1 MPIYIDN
8 VAYPPAP
15 EKNLLEHGLSL
26 GLDIPYFCWH
36 PAMGSVGACRQCAV
50 KQYRDENDTRGR
62 IVMACMTPATDGT
75 RVGLRETEV
84 TAFRSSVIEWLM
96 LNHPHDCPVCEE
108 GGECHL
114 QDMTVMTGHNYRRY
128 RGRKRTF
135 RNQYLGPFVQHEM
148 NRCIACYRCVRFYRD
163 YAGGPDLHAFAA
175 HNHVYFGR
183 YEDGVLESDFS
194 GNLVEVC
201 PTGVFTDKTFSEH
214 YVRKWD
220 LQAAPSVCVH
230 CSLGCNTQPGERY
243 GVLRRIVNRYNG
255 DVNGYFICDRGRYG
269 YGFVNGDRRIRSA
282 RLGAAAAA
290 EGAAPGADAAPEAA
304 GPKAAPGRQA
314 PATAEEALDRAAA
327 LLGEGTVI
335 GIGSPRASLEAN
347 FTLREL
353 VGAHNFYAGVSAAE
367 DELVAAAC
375 AILRHGSTRAPS
387 LADCAEADAVL
398 VLGEDPARTAPRL
411 ALALRQ
417 AARAKQ
423 TEMAAAL
430 KIPSWQDAAVR
441 IAGQDAR
448 YPIFIASPAG
458 TRIDDAA
465 AETLRAEPD
474 ALARLGFAVAHRLE
488 DAAPAVPDLDDA
500 AARFA
505 DRIAA
510 ALGAARR
517 PLVISGTGAGS
528 RAVIEAAA
536 NVARALTRRRG
547 HPAELSLV
555 LPEANSLGLALLG
568 GDRLEAAFE
577 RARTG
582 QVRAAVVLEND
593 LYRRAPARAVEEFRA
608 HVPHL
613 IVVDAIHHATA
624 GAAEVV
630 LPAAAFAESDGTL
643 VSQEG
648 RAQRFFQ
655 VFVPVGDIR
664 ESWRWL
670 AELQRRTG
678 RECAW
683 RDLDAVTNACARDR
697 AVLGPIRAAAPNARF
712 RIAGRRINRE
722 PARYSGRT
730 AMHAAVTLHE
740 PAPPPDP
747 DSALAFT
754 MEGYHGPRLPGAL
767 IPFFWAPGWNSNQSV
782 NKFQDETGRHLR
794 GGDPGVR
801 LLEPAQAAEAATAA
815 AVFFDEIPPAPRPPP
830 DGRLRLLALHET
842 FGSEELSRLSPP
854 IAERAPPPYVA
865 LHPADAEALALVG
878 GQPTE
883 VVVGE
888 ETLTL
893 PLKLEPTLAR
903 GIAALPA
910 GLAGFGL
917 RAGAD
922 ALVRGRPAA
931 ASAPPEAPAP

>member
-1 MPIYIDN
+1 MPIYIDD
-8 VAYPPAP
+8 APYPAAP

-36 PAMGSVGACRQCAV
+36 PAMGAVGACRQCAV
-50 KQYRDENDTRGR
+50 KQYKDENDTRGR
-62 IVMACMTPATDGT
+62 LVMACMTPAAEGT
-75 RVGLRETEV
+75 RIGLHETEA
-84 TAFRSSVIEWLM
+84 TAFRASVIEWLM

-114 QDMTVMTGHNYRRY
+114 QDMTVMTGHDYRRY

-163 YAGGPDLHAFAA
+163 YAGGEDLHAFAA
-175 HNHVYFGR
+175 HQHVYFGR
-183 YEDGVLESDFS
+183 YEDGVLESPFS

-214 YVRKWD
+214 YIRKWD

-243 GVLRRIVNRYNG
+243 GVLRRIVNRFNG
-255 DVNGYFICDRGRYG
+255 DVNGYFLCDRGRYG
-269 YGFVNGDRRIRSA
+269 YGFVNGDQRIRRA
-282 RLGAAAAA
+282 RLSAARGERGERAEAARPAAPVEAEAALGRAA
-290 EGAAPGADAAPEAA
+290 E
-304 GPKAAPGRQA
+304 
-314 PATAEEALDRAAA
+314 
-327 LLGEGTVI
+327 LLAEGTVV

-347 FTLREL
+347 FALREL
-353 VGAHNFYAGVSAAE
+353 VGADNFYAGVSAAE
-367 DELVAAAC
+367 DELVAAGV

-387 LADCAEADAVL
+387 LADCADADAVL

-417 AARAKQ
+417 TARAKQ
-423 TEMAAAL
+423 AELAAGL
-430 KIPSWQDAAVR
+430 RIPSWQDAAVR
-441 IAGQDAR
+441 IAGQNAR
-448 YPIFIASPAG
+448 YPIFVATPAG
-458 TRIDDAA
+458 TRIDAV
-465 AETLRAEPD
+465 AETLRAAPD
-474 ALARLGFAVAHRLE
+474 ELARLGFAVARR
-488 DAAPAVPDLDDA
+488 LDDA
-500 AARFA
+500 APDVPELADATAAFA
-505 DRIAA
+505 DRAAA

-517 PLVISGTGAGS
+517 PLIVSGTGSGS
-528 RAVIEAAA
+528 RAVLEAAA

-547 HPAELSLV
+547 RPAELSLV

-568 GDRLEAAFE
+568 GDRLEAVFE

-582 QVRAAVVLEND
+582 QLRAAVVLEND
-593 LYRRAPARAVEEFRA
+593 LHRRASPRAVAEFLA

-613 IVVDAIHHATA
+613 VVVDAVDHETA
-624 GAAEVV
+624 RAAEVV
-630 LPAAAFAESDGTL
+630 LPAAAFAEGDGTL

-655 VFVPVGDIR
+655 VFVPAGDIR

-670 AELQRRTG
+670 AELLRRAG
-678 RECAW
+678 RPCGW
-683 RDLDAVTNACARDR
+683 QSLDDVTDACARDR
-697 AVLGPIRAAAPNARF
+697 GVLGAIRAAAPNAKF

-730 AMHAAVTLHE
+730 AMHANSTLHE
-740 PAPPPDP
+740 PAPPSDP
-747 DSALAFT
+747 DSALSFS

-794 GGDPGVR
+794 DGDAGVR
-801 LLEPAQAAEAATAA
+801 LFEPERPAEAAAAA
-815 AVFFDEIPPAPRPPP
+815 AVFFQEIPPAPRPPP
-830 DGRLRLLALHET
+830 DGRIRLVTLHDT
-842 FGSEELSRLSPP
+842 FGGEELSALAPA
-854 IAERAPPPYVA
+854 IAARAPAPSIA
-865 LHPADAEALALVG
+865 LHPADAEVLGLSA
-878 GQPTE
+878 GQATQ

-888 ETLTL
+888 QTLTV
-893 PLKLEPTLAR
+893 PLRLEPSLAP
-903 GIAALPA
+903 GVAALPA
-910 GLAGFGL
+910 GLTSVCLPAGI
-917 RAGAD
+917 D
-922 ALVRGRPAA
+922 ALVRPAPSAGAQA
-931 ASAPPEAPAP
+931 APEAPAP